1 MAIKSREEIMET
13 LRTRIGEDTSDDA
26 LSFIEDVQDTLD
38 SLSNADNENWK
49 QRYEDNDAQ
58 WRQKYRDRFF
68 SNEPIGDNGMPG
80 NNVPPEDSS
89 ENLTYE
95 NLFKEDK

>member
-38 SLSNADNENWK
+38 SLSNTDSENWK
-49 QRYEDNDAQ
+49 QKYEDNDAQ

-68 SNEPIGDNGMPG
+68 SKGDNG
-80 NNVPPEDSS
+80 EDDVSDEETTS

>member
-1 MAIKSREEIMET
+1 MAVKSREEIMEG

-38 SLSNADNENWK
+38 SLSNTDTENWR
-49 QRYEDNDAQ
+49 QRYEENDAQ

-68 SNEPIGDNGMPG
+68 SKG
-80 NNVPPEDSS
+80 EDGEDDTIEGETSS